1 MEEGNEFGAERARAI
16 AAGKDSFEV
25 DGKSYKVTGVDAQ
38 DKENAKDF
46 ANESMKL
53 TSMLKKL
60 VNEGRMGKD
69 EINQQ
74 LINIKNPKEIG
85 MLVKNMWNADEENLF
100 MRLYLNVVD
109 SKLEKALFDAVKE
122 ELKRYSDGLV

>member
-1 MEEGNEFGAERARAI
+1 MI
-16 AAGKDSFEV
+16 
-25 DGKSYKVTGVDAQ
+25 
-38 DKENAKDF
+38 
-46 ANESMKL
+46 KL
-53 TSMLKKL
+53 KNLL
-60 VNEGRMGKD
+60 NEGKMGKD

-74 LINIKNPKEIG
+74 LINIKNPKELG
-85 MLVKNMWNADEENLF
+85 MLVKNMWNADEEKLF